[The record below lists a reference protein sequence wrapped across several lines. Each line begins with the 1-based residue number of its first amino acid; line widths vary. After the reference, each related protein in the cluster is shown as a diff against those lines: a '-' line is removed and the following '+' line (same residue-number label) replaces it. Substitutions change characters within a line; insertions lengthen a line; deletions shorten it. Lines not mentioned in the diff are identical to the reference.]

1 MAKRPCNLHAYRPLC
16 HAVITPLSQV
26 SPCLSLD
33 SCARAALFTFGIL
46 QIDTFHPVSSNLKCI
61 YFLRAVLTWFRL
73 LVPRH
78 FTRVILSLLLFLTM
92 HFFFYCF
99 CLFVCF
105 VLVTCLF
112 VFLNG
117 HRSVKMIDEC
127 LQGDLFKVC
136 VYASA
141 STSSGVAV
149 KEETR

>member
-1 MAKRPCNLHAYRPLC
+1 MVQ
-16 HAVITPLSQV
+16 VIGSTSFHPSHLV
-26 SPCLSLD
+26 TTVIFD
-33 SCARAALFTFGIL
+33 YALFF
-46 QIDTFHPVSSNLKCI
+46 
-61 YFLRAVLTWFRL
+61 
-73 LVPRH
+73 
-78 FTRVILSLLLFLTM
+78 LLF
-92 HFFFYCF
+92 
-99 CLFVCF
+99 LFVCF